1 MPSVVIFKTLGDM
14 VFMPTT
20 RSPSPEV
27 ALETASFLGWQ
38 PGSGFSSCP
47 SSAAALICVLRKRL
61 AGK

>member
-27 ALETASFLGWQ
+27 ALETAVFPWLAAWFWLL
-38 PGSGFSSCP
+38 FSVQ
-47 SSAAALICVLRKRL
+47 ALLQL
-61 AGK
+61 